1 MTSIQYR
8 RDRGNYLEVYD
19 CDSLTD
25 MNEKLYQHCADTM
38 GANSPYIGVEYPVY
52 LRVIITVSRYIP
64 II

>member
-1 MTSIQYR
+1 MVRIQYN

-38 GANSPYIGVEYPVY
+38 GCSGQ
-52 LRVIITVSRYIP
+52 VILATVLQ
-64 II
+64 